1 MEAGRECVLHGNM
14 SEMCHFA
21 PIFRLIIIIFRND
34 REAQEGFRLASQEA
48 KSSFGDDRLLIEKF
62 IDNPRHIEIQ
72 IIGDKFGN
80 TVKRKTVHNIASIIE
95 RPGIMQG
102 FK

>member
-1 MEAGRECVLHGNM
+1 MYRFTTGM
-14 SEMCHFA
+14 
-21 PIFRLIIIIFRND
+21 FRND
-34 REAQEGFRLASQEA
+34 QEVKEGFRLASQEA

-80 TVKRKTVHNIASIIE
+80 TVKKKKEKTIHHLASIFE
-95 RPGIMQG
+95 CLGTAW
-102 FK
+102 